1 MRSNLA
7 VLGILMFSEAF
18 INTVCVHEQLRFC
31 VPKTRLLVNA
41 VTILATLVHKL
52 RGVQWLYGIV

>member
-1 MRSNLA
+1 
-7 VLGILMFSEAF
+7 MFSEAF